1 MGSDTVNGGEW
12 GVLRTV
18 IDGAAAEHDL
28 SLKELT
34 VLSNSVDPYRLD
46 TPANHRD
53 GKWLAEQ
60 FSRLV
65 GEDRRIHWRGLHYAL
80 AMAGGIRK
88 PDGAIY
94 VNDDDNWSW
103 LADKASRAAKWLG
116 YIPFDRITDSRN
128 AAPIIHRKPKI
139 EPETLLAV
147 RFNIEIPEA
156 DEIDPTPIAKG
167 FEVRQAFHFVIFG
180 EKSSLEDAVQPIASE
195 FEADLYLPTG
205 EISDT
210 LIYQIAKDTDQDG
223 RPLVL
228 FTLSDCDPAGW
239 QMPISIARK
248 LQAFKDMFF
257 PNLQFEVVPA
267 LLTPEQ
273 ARAENLPESP
283 LKKSE
288 KRATRWREAF
298 GCEQT
303 EIDALTIPSKV
314 PVLRRYLRAAFAPYI
329 DSTLRDRVRMA
340 QEQWEEAATS
350 AIEEQINGEHLEEIR
365 TEAAEKLEELREQID
380 DLNAALTLTCRGI
393 VLPDIEVPESDIDL
407 DGLGDER
414 QALLSFDHDWVDA
427 TIALVGRKSYSGVA

>member
-1 MGSDTVNGGEW
+1 MIGNGGGW
-12 GVLRTV
+12 GALRTV
-18 IDGAAAEHDL
+18 IEGAAAEHDL

-34 VLSNSVDPYRLD
+34 VLAIQSDPYRLD
-46 TPANHRD
+46 TPVHHRN

-88 PDGAIY
+88 PDGTIY
-94 VNDDDNWSW
+94 VNDDDNWVW

-128 AAPIIHRKPKI
+128 AAPIIHRKRKVT
-139 EPETLLAV
+139 PESFLGV
-147 RFNIEIPEA
+147 RLRIDIPDA
-156 DEIDPTPIAKG
+156 DSIDPTPIASG

-180 EKSSLEDAVQPIASE
+180 EKSSLEDAVLPIAGE

-210 LIYQIAKDTDQDG
+210 LIYQIAKEAAEDG

-228 FTLSDCDPAGW
+228 FTLSDCDPSGW
-239 QMPISIARK
+239 QMPVSIARK
-248 LQAFKDMFF
+248 LQAFKDLFF
-257 PNLQFEVVPA
+257 PSMQFEVVPA
-267 LLTPEQ
+267 LLTPKQ

-283 LKKSE
+283 LKKGE
-288 KRATRWREAF
+288 KRADRWREAF

-303 EIDALTIPSKV
+303 EIDALTVPTMV
-314 PVLRRYLRAAFAPYI
+314 PVLQRYLREAFAPYI
-329 DSTLRDRVRMA
+329 DTTLGRRVFQAWMGWKGR
-340 QEQWEEAATS
+340 AAS
-350 AIEEQINGEHLEEIR
+350 VIEEQINGERLEEIR
-365 TEAAEKLEELREQID
+365 AQAADKLNELRDEID
-380 DLNAALTLTCRGI
+380 RLNDALTLTCDGI
-393 VLPDIEVPESDIDL
+393 VLPAIVVPQSDIDL
-407 DGLGDER
+407 DGLDDER
-414 QALLSFDHDWVDA
+414 QTLLSFDHDWVEA